1 MGAEKPA
8 RVDLSGLRVMVVQGG
23 VKVDMMQTY
32 RDTSGYQDKGV
43 KTVMLHPQGE
53 SWLIASE
60 DWSAVPK

>member
-1 MGAEKPA
+1 
-8 RVDLSGLRVMVVQGG
+8 MVVQGG